1 VRRALLLALVA
12 LLAAGCSGGGD
23 EESSGTTATA
33 TPEEPADTAAR
44 DAPVDGG
51 TAADEPGEVLLRF
64 VRAAGESDDTTMWNL
79 LTAPTQAAIGPTLD
93 DFRGEAGESFKAGLG
108 SIAENAEVILSRRLA
123 DDWSVAAVAGERIG
137 DDGEPEEFA
146 YGAALLPE
154 NGQLK
159 IELGGVVVTGFK
171 PDPSSETDEPQPD
184 LAANVGA
191 GGDLTEVQMWLDG
204 EPFPAERGKD
214 DTPFT
219 ATLRGKPARPL
230 SPGRHHVVVFAST
243 GETATAT
250 AWLFTVEDD
259 G

>member
-1 VRRALLLALVA
+1 VLLLALVA

-33 TPEEPADTAAR
+33 APEDLPATTDAPV
-44 DAPVDGG
+44 APVDGG

-64 VRAAGESDDTTMWNL
+64 VRAAGKGDDAAMWNL

-108 SIAENAEVILSRRLA
+108 SIAENAEVVLSRRLA
-123 DDWSVAAVAGERIG
+123 GDWSVAAVAGDRIG
-137 DDGEPEEFA
+137 EDGEPEEFA

-154 NGQLK
+154 DGQLK

-171 PDPSSETDEPQPD
+171 PDPSSETDETQPD

-191 GGDLTEVQMWLDG
+191 GGDLTDVQMWLDG

-219 ATLRGKPARPL
+219 ATLRGKPAGPL
-230 SPGRHHVVVFAST
+230 PPGRHHVVVFAST

-250 AWLFTVEDD
+250 AWLFTVEED